1 MASSSDGV
9 AASRSRPRKP
19 TRDIPQQ
26 PSTLTVDDTSSIAPG
41 PALVSSPI
49 SETPEDIPP
58 PDLTPVRAHYLKKSL
73 IQLQFNRELDAIT
86 SAAPGNVSTL
96 SYLGPPF
103 TPPPRDAPT
112 LSLPFLRYIFRQ
124 FVITF
129 PFMAAAP
136 KDFYSE
142 KLQPFIAS
150 VLSRN
155 LSPTSIFDENPENSE
170 KAVRLK
176 LLGKV
181 ERNLSLFMSAATKL
195 QEKEEVVRLTQ
206 VDLEKLE
213 QEESKRMKKLM
224 KLNHVFEVNVISV
237 RTVADKGRV
246 RSKAHEEFII
256 RTRRSHHEDRYV
268 SRRYGDFKTLANE
281 VSCSI
286 LYS

>member
-1 MASSSDGV
+1 
-9 AASRSRPRKP
+9 
-19 TRDIPQQ
+19 
-26 PSTLTVDDTSSIAPG
+26 
-41 PALVSSPI
+41 
-49 SETPEDIPP
+49 
-58 PDLTPVRAHYLKKSL
+58 
-73 IQLQFNRELDAIT
+73 
-86 SAAPGNVSTL
+86 
-96 SYLGPPF
+96 
-103 TPPPRDAPT
+103 
-112 LSLPFLRYIFRQ
+112 
-124 FVITF
+124 
-129 PFMAAAP
+129 MAAAP